1 MRRIVF
7 AFLLSL
13 AGLPAAAEGPGFD
26 FYVLSLSWSP
36 SYCEAEGRGAD
47 PQQCRA
53 AKPFGFIVHG
63 LWPQRERGYA
73 DFCATNER
81 EVPRER
87 LRALRDIMPSD
98 GLIRHEWRKHG
109 SCSGLAQEAYFR
121 TLRRAR
127 EAVTIPAR
135 FQQVG
140 ARRRMAP
147 REVERL
153 FARSNPGLAPE
164 GIAVACR
171 DGRLEE
177 VRICMT
183 SSLDLRP
190 CPEVDRRGC
199 RASTV
204 SVPPLGN

>member
-1 MRRIVF
+1 MRR
-7 AFLLSL
+7 ALLAALISL
-13 AGLPAAAEGPGFD
+13 AGLPAAAEAPGFD

-36 SYCEAEGRGAD
+36 SYCEAEGRGGD

-73 DFCATNER
+73 GFCSTDER
-81 EVPRER
+81 EVLRER
-87 LRALRDIMPSD
+87 VRSLYDIMPSA

-109 SCSGLAQEAYFR
+109 SCSGLTQDAYFR
-121 TLRRAR
+121 TLRRAS
-127 EAVTIPAR
+127 EAVTIPAQFR
-135 FQQVG
+135 QV
-140 ARRRMAP
+140 ATRRSIAP

-164 GIAVACR
+164 GIAVACE
-171 DGRLEE
+171 DGRFTE

-183 SSLDLRP
+183 KDLDFRD

-199 RASTV
+199 RASPV
-204 SVPPLGN
+204 VVPPAGN